1 MIIIAGALYV
11 EPAGR
16 QAYLAECQPV
26 VQAARAATGCLDF
39 SLSADLVEPDR
50 INVYERWESEAD
62 LLRFR
67 DSGPSAEQTA
77 AIRDARVERFEV
89 SSVGS
94 P

>member
-16 QAYLAECQPV
+16 PAYLAECQPV
-26 VQAARAATGCLDF
+26 VQAARAAKGCRDF

-50 INVYERWESEAD
+50 INVYERWESEAE

-67 DSGPSAEQTA
+67 GSGPSSGQTA

-89 SSVGS
+89 SSVG
-94 P
+94 PP